1 MQNITI
7 FSLLYTI
14 FSSIHTKILTEQDLR
29 SSDVRGA
36 AWPHLE
42 TIAFLSGDEGADGL
56 VPFVFRGR
64 PCRAPAGQ
72 RQMCSSKVLPASLAA
87 EALIPASLL

>member
-29 SSDVRGA
+29 SSDVRGS

-42 TIAFLSGDEGADGL
+42 TMAFLSGDEGADGL